1 MTQPILK
8 IKRVY
13 LPAEESDGYR
23 ILIDR
28 LWPRGVNKTQAHI
41 DRWEKTLA
49 PSTTL
54 RQWFGH
60 KPERFAEFSRR
71 YESELRTNPAL
82 DALFQALC
90 QHPTVTLLYAA
101 KDEQHNNAVVL
112 QQVLQNVLAIKE

>member
-1 MTQPILK
+1 MTQPTLK

-28 LWPRGVNKTQAHI
+28 LWHRGMNKTQAHI

-60 KPERFAEFSRR
+60 RPERFAEFSRR
-71 YESELRTNPAL
+71 YESELRTNSAF
-82 DALFQALC
+82 DALLQDLC
-90 QHPTVTLLYAA
+90 QQSTVTLLYAA
-101 KDEQHNNAVVL
+101 KDEQHNNAAVL
-112 QQVLQNVLAIKE
+112 QQVLQKAIAT

>member
-1 MTQPILK
+1 MTQPTLK

-28 LWPRGVNKTQAHI
+28 LWPRGMNKTQAHI

-60 KPERFAEFSRR
+60 RPERFAEFSRR
-71 YESELRTNPAL
+71 YESELRTNPAF
-82 DALFQALC
+82 DALLQDLC
-90 QHPTVTLLYAA
+90 QQSTVTLLYAA
-101 KDEQHNNAVVL
+101 KDEQHNNAAVL
-112 QQVLQNVLAIKE
+112 QQVLQKAIAT